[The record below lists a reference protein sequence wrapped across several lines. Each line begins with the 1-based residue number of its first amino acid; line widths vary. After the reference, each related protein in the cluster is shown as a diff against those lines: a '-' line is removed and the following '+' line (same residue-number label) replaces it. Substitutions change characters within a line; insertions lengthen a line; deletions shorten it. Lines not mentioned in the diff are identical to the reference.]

1 MVIDTSAL
9 VALLLNEPEADDVE
23 VAMDDDPVRLLSA
36 GSCFETAI
44 VVEARL
50 GEPGG
55 RELDLLLHKARIDVV
70 PVTPEQ
76 AEVAR
81 TAWRRFGRGRHQAGL
96 NYGDCFAYAL
106 AMTTGEP
113 LLSKGEDF
121 ERTDVPRVM
130 LGRGVMRGAT
140 GGPRCSRVL

>member
-1 MVIDTSAL
+1 MVIDTSPI
-9 VALLLNEPEADDVE
+9 VALLMNDPEADDIE
-23 VAMDDDPVRLLSA
+23 VALDDDPVRLLSA
-36 GSCFETAI
+36 GSCLETAI

-55 RELDLLLHKARIDVV
+55 RELDLLLHKARIEVV

-76 AEVAR
+76 VDVAR
-81 TAWRRFGRGRHQAGL
+81 AAWRRFGRGRHQAGL

-113 LLSKGEDF
+113 LLSKGGDF
-121 ERTDVPRVM
+121 EQTDVPRVK
-130 LGRGVMRGAT
+130 LGRE
-140 GGPRCSRVL
+140 